1 MFEFGFGKKASDERL
16 GQVEGSADALKPVVE
31 LSRRADVDLSG
42 LDRLGVEVSDLK
54 RFVIVN
60 GGSEGESDLVAG
72 EYEGGRK
79 LWESSVDLVQYCASE
94 KFSFSGKR
102 VLELGCGHALPSIFA
117 AQQGAAELSLLDF
130 NEDVLRNI
138 TEPNL
143 QLNGLGASETSCK
156 TRLFHGD
163 WAALPDLLRDE
174 DRFDIILSAETVY
187 SPLSMKSLAQTI
199 LRLLSN
205 KNGTALVAGKVYY
218 FGVGGGTIEFQRTI
232 KGLALG
238 EETPVHVSSG
248 RRIED
253 GASNVREIIRI
264 SPQQLPEL

>member
-1 MFEFGFGKKASDERL
+1 MFEFGFGRKASDDRLVRVERP
-16 GQVEGSADALKPVVE
+16 ADAPKPVVE

-42 LDRLGVEVSDLK
+42 LDRLGVEVSDLN

-60 GGSEGESDLVAG
+60 GGNEAESDLVAG

-94 KFSFSGKR
+94 KLSFAGKR

-143 QLNGLGASETSCK
+143 KLNGLAASESSCK
-156 TRLFHGD
+156 VRLFHGD
-163 WAALPDLLRDE
+163 WAALPDLLGDE
-174 DRFDIILSAETVY
+174 ERFDIILSAETVY
-187 SPLSMKSLAQTI
+187 CPSSMRSLARTI
-199 LRLLSN
+199 LELLSI
-205 KNGTALVAGKVYY
+205 KNATALVAGKVYY
-218 FGVGGGTIEFQRTI
+218 FGVGGGTIEFKRTI
-232 KGLALG
+232 KLLAL
-238 EETPVHVSSG
+238 EEGIPVHVSSG
-248 RRIED
+248 QRIED
-253 GASNVREIIRI
+253 GESNIREIIRI
-264 SPQQLPEL
+264 STQELPGL